1 MTRIAFCD
9 DDAALLHQMQDFL
22 EQYCT
27 LRGVQLEL
35 APYTK
40 PMELLADIE
49 AGVRFDVLFLDV
61 LMPGI
66 NGINAA
72 REIRRY
78 DTAVQIIFVTSSSE
92 FAVQSYVV
100 GAYYYQLKPIWKDS
114 FFRLTDAVLAEC
126 RKRTQHSLILRC
138 KSGVT
143 RITLDSLEYCEVQVR
158 RWAALAVALFL
169 PQHPLV
175 QPVAELL
182 FTLPLLLLFI
192 RFLAPSMRQLSHYP
206 ASVQCQFGIVPL
218 VGYLFD
224 YITHVYTSLLS
235 EANPAAVE
243 FMFFVC
249 CAAFLCSILRAS
261 RVERQRIQMEQ
272 LQTSLN
278 LQVTQ
283 AMREIE
289 ALRLSQQRASTYRH
303 DLRHHMQFLAGC
315 IENGRTEQALGYIRS
330 VCSEIEAGKVTAYC
344 ENEAANLIFSAFA
357 DRAAKAGV
365 QFTVQAGISQALPVS
380 ESDLCVLLSNAL
392 ENALHAAVRCREAG
406 QGAFIETT
414 GHEKGKKLF
423 LQITNSCLP
432 DVQFREGVP
441 VTDRTGHGLGVRSI
455 CAISERYGG
464 LTSFAAK
471 DGQFTLRVML

>member
-22 EQYCT
+22 EQYRT

-143 RITLDSLEYCEVQVR
+143 RITLDSLEYCEVQGR
-158 RWAALAVALFL
+158 TLGGAGGGAFPPAASAGAAGGRAAVHPAAAVAI
-169 PQHPLV
+169 HP
-175 QPVAELL
+175 
-182 FTLPLLLLFI
+182 
-192 RFLAPSMRQLSHYP
+192 
-206 ASVQCQFGIVPL
+206 VP
-218 VGYLFD
+218 
-224 YITHVYTSLLS
+224 
-235 EANPAAVE
+235 
-243 FMFFVC
+243 C
-249 CAAFLCSILRAS
+249 
-261 RVERQRIQMEQ
+261 
-272 LQTSLN
+272 
-278 LQVTQ
+278 
-283 AMREIE
+283 
-289 ALRLSQQRASTYRH
+289 
-303 DLRHHMQFLAGC
+303 
-315 IENGRTEQALGYIRS
+315 
-330 VCSEIEAGKVTAYC
+330 
-344 ENEAANLIFSAFA
+344 
-357 DRAAKAGV
+357 
-365 QFTVQAGISQALPVS
+365 
-380 ESDLCVLLSNAL
+380 
-392 ENALHAAVRCREAG
+392 ALHAATFPLPG
-406 QGAFIETT
+406 LGA
-414 GHEKGKKLF
+414 
-423 LQITNSCLP
+423 
-432 DVQFREGVP
+432 VP
-441 VTDRTGHGLGVRSI
+441 VRHR
-455 CAISERYGG
+455 
-464 LTSFAAK
+464 AA
-471 DGQFTLRVML
+471 GELPF

>member
-22 EQYCT
+22 EQYRT

-126 RKRTQHSLILRC
+126 RK
-138 KSGVT
+138 
-143 RITLDSLEYCEVQVR
+143 
-158 RWAALAVALFL
+158 
-169 PQHPLV
+169 
-175 QPVAELL
+175 
-182 FTLPLLLLFI
+182 
-192 RFLAPSMRQLSHYP
+192 
-206 ASVQCQFGIVPL
+206 
-218 VGYLFD
+218 
-224 YITHVYTSLLS
+224 
-235 EANPAAVE
+235 
-243 FMFFVC
+243 
-249 CAAFLCSILRAS
+249 
-261 RVERQRIQMEQ
+261 
-272 LQTSLN
+272 
-278 LQVTQ
+278 
-283 AMREIE
+283 
-289 ALRLSQQRASTYRH
+289 RASTYRH

-406 QGAFIETT
+406 QGDFIETT

-432 DVQFREGVP
+432 DVQFREGIP

-455 CAISERYGG
+455 CAISEQCGG

>member
-1 MTRIAFCD
+1 MTAPGILPEVLDGAAVGIFGILLSAAFCPIRWTGKKRW
-9 DDAALLHQMQDFL
+9 ALAG
-22 EQYCT
+22 CT
-27 LRGVQLEL
+27 AG
-35 APYTK
+35 
-40 PMELLADIE
+40 LLALQGIFYFGTSPT
-49 AGVRFDVLFLDV
+49 AAQYLYPLITHLPLYVVLVLFSGQKVWPLV
-61 LMPGI
+61 
-66 NGINAA
+66 
-72 REIRRY
+72 
-78 DTAVQIIFVTSSSE
+78 
-92 FAVQSYVV
+92 
-100 GAYYYQLKPIWKDS
+100 
-114 FFRLTDAVLAEC
+114 AVLTAYLC
-126 RKRTQHSLILRC
+126 C
-138 KSGVT
+138 
-143 RITLDSLEYCEVQVR
+143 QVR
-158 RWAALAVALFL
+158 RWAALAVALFF

-192 RFLAPSMRQLSHYP
+192 RFLAPSMRQLSRYP

-224 YITHVYTSLLS
+224 YITRVYTSLLS
-235 EANPAAVE
+235 GANPAAVE

-330 VCSEIEAGKVTAYC
+330 VCSEIEAGKVTVYC

-365 QFTVQAGISQALPVS
+365 QFTVQAGISQKPAVS

-392 ENALHAAVRCREAG
+392 ENACTPPCAAAKPGTKPLSRPPGTKKATSCFCRSPTAV
-406 QGAFIETT
+406 
-414 GHEKGKKLF
+414 
-423 LQITNSCLP
+423 C
-432 DVQFREGVP
+432 
-441 VTDRTGHGLGVRSI
+441 RTCSSGMASRSPTSPATGLG
-455 CAISERYGG
+455 CAASAPSQSG
-464 LTSFAAK
+464 TAA
-471 DGQFTLRVML
+471 

>member
-22 EQYCT
+22 EQYRT

-143 RITLDSLEYCEVQVR
+143 RITLDSLEYCEVQGR
-158 RWAALAVALFL
+158 
-169 PQHPLV
+169 
-175 QPVAELL
+175 
-182 FTLPLLLLFI
+182 TLGG
-192 RFLAPSMRQLSHYP
+192 A
-206 ASVQCQFGIVPL
+206 GGGTVP
-218 VGYLFD
+218 
-224 YITHVYTSLLS
+224 
-235 EANPAAVE
+235 PAASAG
-243 FMFFVC
+243 
-249 CAAFLCSILRAS
+249 AA
-261 RVERQRIQMEQ
+261 
-272 LQTSLN
+272 
-278 LQVTQ
+278 
-283 AMREIE
+283 
-289 ALRLSQQRASTYRH
+289 
-303 DLRHHMQFLAGC
+303 G
-315 IENGRTEQALGYIRS
+315 G
-330 VCSEIEAGKVTAYC
+330 
-344 ENEAANLIFSAFA
+344 
-357 DRAAKAGV
+357 RAAVHPAAAAAV
-365 QFTVQAGISQALPVS
+365 HPVP
-380 ESDLCVLLSNAL
+380 C
-392 ENALHAAVRCREAG
+392 ALHAAAFPLPG
-406 QGAFIETT
+406 LGA
-414 GHEKGKKLF
+414 
-423 LQITNSCLP
+423 
-432 DVQFREGVP
+432 VP
-441 VTDRTGHGLGVRSI
+441 V
-455 CAISERYGG
+455 RYRAAGG
-464 LTSFAAK
+464 LPF
-471 DGQFTLRVML
+471 

>member
-22 EQYCT
+22 EQYRT

-143 RITLDSLEYCEVQVR
+143 RITLDSLEYCEVQGR
-158 RWAALAVALFL
+158 TLGGAGGSAV
-169 PQHPLV
+169 P
-175 QPVAELL
+175 
-182 FTLPLLLLFI
+182 
-192 RFLAPSMRQLSHYP
+192 
-206 ASVQCQFGIVPL
+206 
-218 VGYLFD
+218 
-224 YITHVYTSLLS
+224 
-235 EANPAAVE
+235 PAASAG
-243 FMFFVC
+243 
-249 CAAFLCSILRAS
+249 AA
-261 RVERQRIQMEQ
+261 
-272 LQTSLN
+272 
-278 LQVTQ
+278 
-283 AMREIE
+283 
-289 ALRLSQQRASTYRH
+289 
-303 DLRHHMQFLAGC
+303 G
-315 IENGRTEQALGYIRS
+315 G
-330 VCSEIEAGKVTAYC
+330 
-344 ENEAANLIFSAFA
+344 
-357 DRAAKAGV
+357 RAAVHPAAAAAV
-365 QFTVQAGISQALPVS
+365 HPVP
-380 ESDLCVLLSNAL
+380 CP
-392 ENALHAAVRCREAG
+392 LHAAAFPLPG
-406 QGAFIETT
+406 LGA
-414 GHEKGKKLF
+414 
-423 LQITNSCLP
+423 
-432 DVQFREGVP
+432 VP
-441 VTDRTGHGLGVRSI
+441 VRHRAAGEL
-455 CAISERYGG
+455 
-464 LTSFAAK
+464 SF
-471 DGQFTLRVML
+471 

>member
-22 EQYCT
+22 EQYRT

-143 RITLDSLEYCEVQVR
+143 RITLDSLEYCEVQGR
-158 RWAALAVALFL
+158 TLGGAGGGAV
-169 PQHPLV
+169 P
-175 QPVAELL
+175 
-182 FTLPLLLLFI
+182 
-192 RFLAPSMRQLSHYP
+192 
-206 ASVQCQFGIVPL
+206 
-218 VGYLFD
+218 
-224 YITHVYTSLLS
+224 
-235 EANPAAVE
+235 PAA
-243 FMFFVC
+243 
-249 CAAFLCSILRAS
+249 S
-261 RVERQRIQMEQ
+261 
-272 LQTSLN
+272 
-278 LQVTQ
+278 
-283 AMREIE
+283 
-289 ALRLSQQRASTYRH
+289 
-303 DLRHHMQFLAGC
+303 AG
-315 IENGRTEQALGYIRS
+315 
-330 VCSEIEAGKVTAYC
+330 
-344 ENEAANLIFSAFA
+344 
-357 DRAAKAGV
+357 RAAVHPAAAAAV
-365 QFTVQAGISQALPVS
+365 HPVP
-380 ESDLCVLLSNAL
+380 C
-392 ENALHAAVRCREAG
+392 ALHAAAFPLPG
-406 QGAFIETT
+406 LGA
-414 GHEKGKKLF
+414 
-423 LQITNSCLP
+423 
-432 DVQFREGVP
+432 VP
-441 VTDRTGHGLGVRSI
+441 V
-455 CAISERYGG
+455 RYRAAGG
-464 LTSFAAK
+464 LPF
-471 DGQFTLRVML
+471 

>member
-22 EQYCT
+22 EQYRT

-49 AGVRFDVLFLDV
+49 TGVRFDVLFLDV

-182 FTLPLLLLFI
+182 FTLPLLLFI
-192 RFLAPSMRQLSHYP
+192 RFVAPSMRQLSHYP
-206 ASVQCQFGIVPL
+206 ASVQCQFGIVLL

-289 ALRLSQQRASTYRH
+289 ALRLSQQRASTYR
-303 DLRHHMQFLAGC
+303 
-315 IENGRTEQALGYIRS
+315 
-330 VCSEIEAGKVTAYC
+330 
-344 ENEAANLIFSAFA
+344 
-357 DRAAKAGV
+357 
-365 QFTVQAGISQALPVS
+365 
-380 ESDLCVLLSNAL
+380 
-392 ENALHAAVRCREAG
+392 
-406 QGAFIETT
+406 
-414 GHEKGKKLF
+414 
-423 LQITNSCLP
+423 
-432 DVQFREGVP
+432 
-441 VTDRTGHGLGVRSI
+441 TGHGLGVRSI

>member
-22 EQYCT
+22 EQYRT

-143 RITLDSLEYCEVQVR
+143 RITLDSLEYCEVQGR
-158 RWAALAVALFL
+158 
-169 PQHPLV
+169 
-175 QPVAELL
+175 
-182 FTLPLLLLFI
+182 TLGGAGGGAFP
-192 RFLAPSMRQLSHYP
+192 
-206 ASVQCQFGIVPL
+206 
-218 VGYLFD
+218 
-224 YITHVYTSLLS
+224 
-235 EANPAAVE
+235 PAASAG
-243 FMFFVC
+243 
-249 CAAFLCSILRAS
+249 AA
-261 RVERQRIQMEQ
+261 
-272 LQTSLN
+272 
-278 LQVTQ
+278 
-283 AMREIE
+283 
-289 ALRLSQQRASTYRH
+289 
-303 DLRHHMQFLAGC
+303 G
-315 IENGRTEQALGYIRS
+315 G
-330 VCSEIEAGKVTAYC
+330 
-344 ENEAANLIFSAFA
+344 
-357 DRAAKAGV
+357 RAAAHPAAAAV
-365 QFTVQAGISQALPVS
+365 VHPVP
-380 ESDLCVLLSNAL
+380 C
-392 ENALHAAVRCREAG
+392 ALHAA
-406 QGAFIETT
+406 AF
-414 GHEKGKKLF
+414 L
-423 LQITNSCLP
+423 LP
-432 DVQFREGVP
+432 DLSAVP
-441 VTDRTGHGLGVRSI
+441 VRHRTVGELP
-455 CAISERYGG
+455 
-464 LTSFAAK
+464 F
-471 DGQFTLRVML
+471 